1 MLRGPS
7 PDSVLTFDSD
17 PAKSGTTR
25 EPTFRPV
32 TPGTAPKNSDN
43 PDQLDTADNS
53 DGTVHATNISDKPDE
68 ADNSA
73 NAAHGTAN
81 SAPADNADNSPG
93 PATSIRGA
101 FLPSGVSGI
110 RDLTDTELLAYDDMG
125 TEGAYDDFDANG
137 RALLPSDLG
146 LLSGKESHEAA
157 ENERRETFHRLGLD
171 PDWDGGPLRLV
182 SYSVLVENGLLSKRG
197 SPTYDDD
204 FNYLLDL
211 GILPSGRIRKP
222 PAPSLQPTVPPV
234 RSGKA
239 TRASSRRRKQQN
251 RRSRQHGR
259 PPEAAPTKDSPP
271 TEASR
276 PATETSGEQATSSG
290 MERDNNDARMHHVDG
305 RPSNLNKGQAHDIRG
320 TMLDFAPASSC
331 RPLDPPSAAATDRE
345 WAIWWEQ
352 AQFPDRCIATPPIRT
367 RLPARPVTA
376 LPATGTPT
384 QDTP

>member
-1 MLRGPS
+1 
-7 PDSVLTFDSD
+7 
-17 PAKSGTTR
+17 
-25 EPTFRPV
+25 
-32 TPGTAPKNSDN
+32 
-43 PDQLDTADNS
+43 
-53 DGTVHATNISDKPDE
+53 
-68 ADNSA
+68 
-73 NAAHGTAN
+73 
-81 SAPADNADNSPG
+81 
-93 PATSIRGA
+93 
-101 FLPSGVSGI
+101 
-110 RDLTDTELLAYDDMG
+110 MG
-125 TEGAYDDFDANG
+125 TEGAYNDLDANG
-137 RALLPSDLG
+137 CAFLQCDLDALLRKANGPSNPP
-146 LLSGKESHEAA
+146 SAKESYEAA
-157 ENERRETFHRLGLD
+157 ENERRETFRRLGLD
-171 PDWDGGPLRLV
+171 PDWDGPLRLV

-204 FNYLLDL
+204 FNSLLDL
-211 GILPSGRIRKP
+211 GILPSGKIRKP
-222 PAPSLQPTVPPV
+222 PAPSRQPTVPPV

-331 RPLDPPSAAATDRE
+331 RPLAPPSEAAKGRQ
-345 WAIWWEQ
+345 WAIWQEQ
-352 AQFPDRCIATPPIRT
+352 AQFPDRCIETFVPRAIRREKKRWSEHPVT
-367 RLPARPVTA
+367 HQLTPVTA
-376 LPATGTPT
+376 PPATGTPT